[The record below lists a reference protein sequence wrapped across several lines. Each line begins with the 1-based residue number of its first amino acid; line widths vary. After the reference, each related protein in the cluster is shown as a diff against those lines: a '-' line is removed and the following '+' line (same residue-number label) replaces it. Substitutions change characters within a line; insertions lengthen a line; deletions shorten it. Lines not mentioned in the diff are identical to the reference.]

1 VRRNGRY
8 FHRFDSDET
17 ILQYTKKSSIIQHN
31 LLQESK
37 RQKMSSWVVFV
48 RNKSVL
54 MIFVRADDK
63 SILSVLPSSQLT

>member
-1 VRRNGRY
+1 MVVT
-8 FHRFDSDET
+8 SIALTVTKT